1 MCQSILGW
9 DWLNRDVTDHPPKK
23 RIDREKI
30 MIGVILAVMIS
41 LSLAFAAGGLRGFYR
56 ALTGLGYG
64 GAFVSG
70 LIGTSSLMI
79 SVLPPQLLVFILC
92 DPLLEFNPLLI
103 GVAAGVGAGIGQYAH
118 YYIGEGGRYVLPQR
132 YRAKIDA
139 WKPRIEKYGALLI
152 FLFAVTPLTPD
163 DLIWIPLGMMKYPKK
178 KALATSIVGK
188 TVMLVAFAYA
198 GHFGI
203 HLFRRWL
210 NT

>member
-1 MCQSILGW
+1 M
-9 DWLNRDVTDHPPKK
+9 NRVVTDSPPKK

-30 MIGVILAVMIS
+30 MIGVVIAVMIL
-41 LSLAFAAGGLRGFYR
+41 LSLTFATGGLHGLYR
-56 ALTGLGYG
+56 ALIGLGYG
-64 GAFVSG
+64 GAFISG

-92 DPLLEFNPLLI
+92 DPSLEFNPFLI
-103 GVAAGVGAGIGQYAH
+103 GVAAGVGSGIGQYAH
-118 YYIGEGGRYVLPQR
+118 YYIGEGGRYVLPQKH
-132 YRAKIDA
+132 RAKIDA
-139 WKPRIEKYGALLI
+139 WKQRIEKYGALLI

-178 KALATSIVGK
+178 KALVTAIIGK

-198 GHFGI
+198 GHYSI